1 MIENQALYDALC
13 DNRRLPQPLAT
24 ATIVAIDGPSYR
36 GLGTQIAVRRD
47 APVYG
52 TISAGCLENDVR
64 ENALRCFGD
73 GRSRRVVYDASNEDE
88 LVWGMGTGCG
98 GRIEILIE
106 PLAEAHQQALLSWM
120 TAVGNG
126 DGDGVLLQRV
136 DADAAPAHWLL
147 NAAGLHGCAVADALQ
162 PSATCVAEVQ
172 ALFADWCADPQRRRA
187 RIFADDQASWLARP
201 LFTAPAVLLIGAGS
215 DVPPLVTLFD
225 ALGWRVVVVDHRE
238 AFLDP
243 VRFPAKTELRCE
255 PAADFAARPP
265 AQQRF
270 LAAVVKNHHFERDN
284 QWLAALVA
292 SDIPYIGVLGPRA
305 RFERLA
311 AALTEAGQ
319 TLTPE
324 QLARIHAPTGLDL
337 GGETPAEVALST
349 VAEIQQIRY
358 QRNGRPLREKQGS
371 IHQREQL

>member
-36 GLGTQIAVRRD
+36 GLGTQIAVRRES
-47 APVYG
+47 PVYG

-106 PLAEAHQQALLSWM
+106 PLADGHQEALLSWM
-120 TAVGNG
+120 TAASEGEG
-126 DGDGVLLQRV
+126 DGLLVQRI
-136 DADAAPAHWLL
+136 DAEAAPAHWLV
-147 NAAGLHGCAVADALQ
+147 NADGLHGCAVADAVQ
-162 PSATCVAEVQ
+162 PSTACLAELRL
-172 ALFADWCADPQRRRA
+172 LFRQWCTDPHGRRA
-187 RIFADDQASWLARP
+187 RIVRDDQNTWLARP
-201 LFTAPAVLLIGAGS
+201 LFAAPAVLLIGAGS

-238 AFLDP
+238 ALLNP
-243 VRFPAKTELRCE
+243 TRFPGSTELRCE
-255 PAADFAARPP
+255 QAAEFAARPP
-265 AQQRF
+265 AQRNFQ
-270 LAAVVKNHHFERDN
+270 AAVVKNHHFERDC
-284 QWLAALVA
+284 QWLAVLAE
-292 SDIPYIGVLGPRA
+292 SDVPYIGVLGPRA
-305 RFERLA
+305 RFERL
-311 AALTEAGQ
+311 TEAGQ
-319 TLTPE
+319 ALTPQ

-349 VAEIQQIRY
+349 VAEIQQCRY

-371 IHQREQL
+371 IHQREQR